1 MDNKRNYYR
10 ALEWTHTFA
19 MVHPAF
25 VPVVAKLEAESGID
39 VEDIAKG
46 VRLQCKDD
54 ECELYCSFQAYGT
67 DFSFSFSLNPA
78 GDRFRIG
85 TDWCNFDDKGKV
97 LLLRRLIFL
106 AMRGTNRAKVQRYVR
121 ELMTK
126 NKEIGHAA
134 LQKDPAIREA
144 FEKAFAIKKDTE

>member
-1 MDNKRNYYR
+1 MDSKRNYYR

-19 MVHPAF
+19 MFHPAF

-39 VEDIAKG
+39 VEDIANG

-106 AMRGTNRAKVQRYVR
+106 AMRGTDRAKVQRYVR

-144 FEKAFAIKKDTE
+144 FEKAFTIKKDTE